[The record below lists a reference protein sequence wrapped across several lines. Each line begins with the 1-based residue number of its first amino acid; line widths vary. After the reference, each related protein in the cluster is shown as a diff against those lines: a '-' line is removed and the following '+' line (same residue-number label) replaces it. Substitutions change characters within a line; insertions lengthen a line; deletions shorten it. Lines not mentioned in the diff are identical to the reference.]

1 MTDISFMKS
10 TRCLLCNFLCC
21 LVLASLIPLSAL
33 ANELTDRQYSVTEA
47 QKRYDLQKTRYED
60 ATLLVNEQK
69 QRVAEEQALLEARQK
84 MQAAAKVSMVKAKA
98 KLDAETRQLKETW
111 DKSHH

>member
-1 MTDISFMKS
+1 MTDINFMKS
-10 TRCLLCNFLCC
+10 TWCLLW
-21 LVLASLIPLSAL
+21 SLLFGLLIALPTL

-47 QKRYDLQKTRYED
+47 QKRYDLEKTRYED

-69 QRVAEEQALLEARQK
+69 QRVVEEQALLEARQK
-84 MQAAAKVSMVKAKA
+84 MQAAAKASMVKAKA

>member
-10 TRCLLCNFLCC
+10 TRYLLCYL
-21 LVLASLIPLSAL
+21 LLASLIPLPAL

-47 QKRYDLQKTRYED
+47 QKRYDLEKTRYED
-60 ATLLVNEQK
+60 AALLVDEQQ
-69 QRVAEEQALLEARQK
+69 QRVAEEQTLLEARQK
-84 MQAAAKVSMVKAKA
+84 KQAAAKARMVKAKA
-98 KLDAETRQLKETW
+98 KLDAETRQLKEAW

>member
-1 MTDISFMKS
+1 MTDLNFIKS
-10 TRCLLCNFLCC
+10 TRCLLL
-21 LVLASLIPLSAL
+21 SLLFGLLTSLPTL

-69 QRVAEEQALLEARQK
+69 QRVAEERALLEVRQK
-84 MQAAAKVSMVKAKA
+84 KQAAAKASMVKAKA
-98 KLDAETRQLKETW
+98 KLDAETRKLKEIW